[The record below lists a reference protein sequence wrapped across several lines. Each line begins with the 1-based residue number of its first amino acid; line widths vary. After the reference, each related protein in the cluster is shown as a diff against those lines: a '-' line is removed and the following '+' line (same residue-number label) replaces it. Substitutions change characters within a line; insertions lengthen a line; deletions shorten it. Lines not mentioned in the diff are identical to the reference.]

1 MNSQIKEKYENWKTS
16 PYFDEK
22 TKKELESIKDEKEI
36 QDRFYKDLAFGTGG
50 LRGIMGAGT
59 NRINEYTVTKATQGL
74 ANYIKQE
81 KDELVF
87 SCEDEEQ
94 NKTLKQ
100 RKSVAIAYDSRKNSK
115 ELAEK
120 TALCLN
126 ANNIKTYIFD
136 NIRPTPELSYAVRK
150 LKCRAG
156 IVITASHNPKEYN
169 GYKVYGS
176 DGAQITDALA
186 NGITEEIKK
195 IQNIQDIKTTT
206 KEKAEKQGLYNVI
219 GKETDDSYIEE
230 LKKLTKNTEK
240 ENKKEK
246 NLKIVYTPLH
256 GTGNN
261 LVNRILK
268 EQGVT
273 NIYTVKEQE
282 EPDPEFSTVK
292 NPNPEDKKAFEL
304 ALKLAEEKD
313 ADIVLATD
321 PDADRLGVYAK
332 DKKTNKYIPITG
344 NMTGLLLSEYILER
358 KKENNEKTEKNTKD
372 IIITTIVSTKMI
384 RRIAEEYKICLTET
398 LTGFKYIGEQIRFLK
413 TIQNENK
420 KTENKNI
427 PEYEYIFGFE
437 ESCGYLPGTYAR
449 DKDAVAAAMLL
460 CEAASY
466 YAEKNITLTEQI
478 QNMYIK
484 YGYYKEELISIKMT
498 GEEGEEKI
506 RKYMEEKRREAKE
519 QKEMGEEK
527 KICGLKILNIRD
539 YREEK
544 HIYEDVLTKESL
556 YKEEKRMPKANVIY
570 YELEKESFVC
580 IRPSGTEPKI
590 KIYIGVRG
598 EREEEAEEKIKEI
611 QEEYEKEL
619 KKLERKG

>member
-1 MNSQIKEKYENWKTS
+1 MRDRDTI
-16 PYFDEK
+16 YFVPANKGMAQGLYSLD
-22 TKKELESIKDEKEI
+22 LESENLNRVIE
-36 QDRFYKDLAFGTGG
+36 FPGTVDGEG
-50 LRGIMGAGT
+50 DA
-59 NRINEYTVTKATQGL
+59 
-74 ANYIKQE
+74 YI
-81 KDELVF
+81 
-87 SCEDEEQ
+87 
-94 NKTLKQ
+94 
-100 RKSVAIAYDSRKNSK
+100 
-115 ELAEK
+115 
-120 TALCLN
+120 
-126 ANNIKTYIFD
+126 
-136 NIRPTPELSYAVRK
+136 
-150 LKCRAG
+150 G
-156 IVITASHNPKEYN
+156 
-169 GYKVYGS
+169 
-176 DGAQITDALA
+176 
-186 NGITEEIKK
+186 IKK
-195 IQNIQDIKTTT
+195 IQNIKDIKTTT

-240 ENKKEK
+240 EN

-358 KKENNEKTEKNTKD
+358 KKENNEKPEKNTKD

-420 KTENKNI
+420 KIEGTGYQSTNKKVDKKSDI
-427 PEYEYIFGFE
+427 AKQFE
-437 ESCGYLPGTYAR
+437 QAL
-449 DKDAVAAAMLL
+449 M
-460 CEAASY
+460 
-466 YAEKNITLTEQI
+466 
-478 QNMYIK
+478 
-484 YGYYKEELISIKMT
+484 
-498 GEEGEEKI
+498 
-506 RKYMEEKRREAKE
+506 RR
-519 QKEMGEEK
+519 
-527 KICGLKILNIRD
+527 
-539 YREEK
+539 
-544 HIYEDVLTKESL
+544 
-556 YKEEKRMPKANVIY
+556 
-570 YELEKESFVC
+570 
-580 IRPSGTEPKI
+580 
-590 KIYIGVRG
+590 
-598 EREEEAEEKIKEI
+598 
-611 QEEYEKEL
+611 
-619 KKLERKG
+619 

>member
-1 MNSQIKEKYENWKTS
+1 
-16 PYFDEK
+16 
-22 TKKELESIKDEKEI
+22 
-36 QDRFYKDLAFGTGG
+36 
-50 LRGIMGAGT
+50 
-59 NRINEYTVTKATQGL
+59 
-74 ANYIKQE
+74 
-81 KDELVF
+81 
-87 SCEDEEQ
+87 
-94 NKTLKQ
+94 
-100 RKSVAIAYDSRKNSK
+100 
-115 ELAEK
+115 
-120 TALCLN
+120 
-126 ANNIKTYIFD
+126 
-136 NIRPTPELSYAVRK
+136 
-150 LKCRAG
+150 
-156 IVITASHNPKEYN
+156 
-169 GYKVYGS
+169 
-176 DGAQITDALA
+176 
-186 NGITEEIKK
+186 
-195 IQNIQDIKTTT
+195 
-206 KEKAEKQGLYNVI
+206 
-219 GKETDDSYIEE
+219 
-230 LKKLTKNTEK
+230 
-240 ENKKEK
+240 
-246 NLKIVYTPLH
+246 
-256 GTGNN
+256 
-261 LVNRILK
+261 
-268 EQGVT
+268 
-273 NIYTVKEQE
+273 
-282 EPDPEFSTVK
+282 
-292 NPNPEDKKAFEL
+292 
-304 ALKLAEEKD
+304 
-313 ADIVLATD
+313 
-321 PDADRLGVYAK
+321 
-332 DKKTNKYIPITG
+332 
-344 NMTGLLLSEYILER
+344 MTGLLLSEYILER

-420 KTENKNI
+420 KTENKKI
-427 PEYEYIFGFE
+427 QEYEYIFGFE

-466 YAEKNITLTEQI
+466 YAEKDITLTEQI

-598 EREEEAEEKIKEI
+598 EREEEAEEKIEEI
-611 QEEYEKEL
+611 QEKYEKEL
-619 KKLERKG
+619 EELKKR